1 MRRQLWFAGGA
12 LALAGGAVALWLGLG
27 ADAPRKSSE
36 DAATIVLP
44 SGLKAAFH
52 EMLWNEP
59 GEGLT
64 YRFRFVAPA
73 LRTTGDVE
81 TVTADLQFLCTRYAL
96 PKIAGTGPLPGQV
109 IISLADKPS
118 EFGTFNPDVIQVF
131 EAFDVRSGACIW
143 EMF

>member
-1 MRRQLWFAGGA
+1 MRRKLWFSGGA
-12 LALAGGAVALWLGLG
+12 LVLAGAVLALWLGLG
-27 ADAPRKSSE
+27 AETPDRSQADTP
-36 DAATIVLP
+36 ALVLP
-44 SGLKAAFH
+44 SGLEAGFH

-73 LRTTGDVE
+73 LRSTGDVE
-81 TVTADLQFLCTRYAL
+81 TVMADLQFLCTGYAL
-96 PKIAGTGPLPGQV
+96 PKIADTGPKPGQV

-143 EMF
+143 EAL